1 MHCGFSLKTRTDFE
15 KRKTTSRPGLAMS
28 KSVNDS
34 QATLLLSVPSILKFI
49 TENNRDIQWFSGQF
63 D

>member
-1 MHCGFSLKTRTDFE
+1 
-15 KRKTTSRPGLAMS
+15 MS